1 MPVLTEALKSW
12 FLQLDALLQQQ
23 QCDWR
28 LQPMQAT
35 ALPFANA
42 ELNTLLLSLS
52 LEQCDA
58 IDQNPVLQQQYFAKF
73 FPLLFQSMPAL
84 ALFQPQGLALPF
96 WLSTDI
102 GGRKWQQIC
111 LFAEAVGKKDSTV
124 LEWCAGKG
132 HLGKVLC
139 FSYENNVRSLEW
151 QAELCQ
157 QGQQQANKL
166 QLKQN
171 FTEHN
176 VLQGPQ
182 QQVFSG
188 VDQLVALHA
197 CGDLHR
203 VALQAGVAANCAEL
217 HLLPCCYHLQQAE
230 VYQPLSALAAQSQ
243 LRLIRQEL
251 KLAVQGQHTGGERV
265 RRLRHTEVLW
275 RRAYQ
280 LWHNEQTGSELYQP
294 LPSTA
299 KHWFS
304 GDFANFAQWAASQ
317 HQLNWPA
324 QQDGLGYVQQAEALL
339 LLQRRIELVQH
350 LFRRPLE
357 LWLVLDRVLYLQEQG
372 YQVKLQQLC
381 EVSVTPRNLLIS
393 AYRDADEQSSSDK
406 TTGALPR

>member
-1 MPVLTEALKSW
+1 MLTDDLKLW
-12 FLQLDALLQQQ
+12 FFQLDQLLLQLQPQ
-23 QCDWR
+23 WR
-28 LQPMQAT
+28 LQPMQAK
-35 ALPFANA
+35 ALPFADA
-42 ELNTLLLSLS
+42 ELNALLLSLS

-58 IDQNPVLQQQYFAKF
+58 IDQNPVLQQHYFAGF
-73 FPLLFQSMPAL
+73 FPLLFQLMPQL
-84 ALFQPQGLALPF
+84 PFFQAKGLSLPF

-102 GGRKWQQIC
+102 GGRKWQQIS
-111 LFAEAVGKKDSTV
+111 LFAEAVGKKDGTV

-139 FSYENNVRSLEW
+139 FAYHNEVRSLEW

-157 QGQQQANKL
+157 QGQQQADKL

-171 FTEHN
+171 FIEHN
-176 VLQGPQ
+176 VLQGEQ

-217 HLLPCCYHLQQAE
+217 HLLPCCYHLQQGDL
-230 VYQPLSALAAQSQ
+230 YQPLSQLAAQSQ
-243 LRLIRQEL
+243 LKLTKQEL
-251 KLAVQGQHTGGERV
+251 KLSVQGHNTGGERV

-294 LPSTA
+294 LASTG

-304 GDFANFAQWAASQ
+304 GEFAAFAKWAASQ
-317 HQLNWPA
+317 HQLHWPV
-324 QQDGLGYVQQAEALL
+324 QQDGLCYLQQAQALL

-357 LWLVLDRVLYLQEQG
+357 LWLVLDRALYLVEQG
-372 YQVKLQQLC
+372 YQVQLQQLC
-381 EVSVTPRNLLIS
+381 EASVTPRNLLIS
-393 AYRDADEQSSSDK
+393 AYR
-406 TTGALPR
+406 

>member
-1 MPVLTEALKSW
+1 MPALIEELKSW

-23 QCDWR
+23 QCYWR

-35 ALPFANA
+35 ALPFADA
-42 ELNTLLLSLS
+42 ELNALLLSLS
-52 LEQCDA
+52 LKQCDA
-58 IDQNPVLQQQYFAKF
+58 IDQHPALQQQYFGKF
-73 FPLLFQSMPAL
+73 FPLLFKSMPTL
-84 ALFQPQGLALPF
+84 AQFQPQGLSLPF

-111 LFAEAVGKKDSTV
+111 LFAEAVGHKGGTV

-132 HLGKVLC
+132 HLGKVLS
-139 FSYENNVRSLEW
+139 FAYENNVHSLEW
-151 QAELCQ
+151 QAQLCL
-157 QGQQQANKL
+157 QGQQQADKL
-166 QLKQN
+166 HLKQK

-182 QQVFSG
+182 HQVFSG
-188 VDQLVALHA
+188 ADQLVALHA

-203 VALQAGVAANCAEL
+203 VALQAGVASSCKEL
-217 HLLPCCYHLQQAE
+217 HLLPCCYHLQQGE
-230 VYQPLSALAAQSQ
+230 LYQPLSTMAAQSQ
-243 LRLIRQEL
+243 LKLTRQEL
-251 KLAVQGQHTGGERV
+251 KLAVQGQHTGGDRV

-280 LWHNEQTGSELYQP
+280 LWHSEHTGNQLYQP

-304 GDFANFAQWAASQ
+304 GDFADFAQWAASQ
-317 HQLNWPA
+317 HQLHWPA
-324 QQDGLGYVQQAEALL
+324 QLDGLGYLQQAEALL

-357 LWLVLDRVLYLQEQG
+357 LWLVLDRALYLAEQG

-381 EVSVTPRNLLIS
+381 EASVTPRNLLIS
-393 AYRDADEQSSSDK
+393 AYRGADEQSSSDK

>member
-1 MPVLTEALKSW
+1 MTEDLKSW
-12 FLQLDALLQQQ
+12 FVQLDQLLQQQ
-23 QCDWR
+23 QCYWR
-28 LQPMQAT
+28 LQPMRLS

-42 ELNTLLLSLS
+42 ELNLLLLSLS

-58 IDQNPVLQQQYFAKF
+58 IDQCSALQQQYFAKF
-73 FPLLFQSMPAL
+73 FPLLFQSMPVL
-84 ALFQPQGLALPF
+84 AQFQPQGLNLPF

-102 GGRKWQQIC
+102 GGRKWQQIS
-111 LFAEAVGKKDSTV
+111 LFAEAVGKTAGTV

-139 FSYENNVRSLEW
+139 YAYGNAVRSLEW
-151 QAELCQ
+151 QAQLCQ
-157 QGQQQANKL
+157 QGQHSADKL
-166 QLKQN
+166 QLKQH
-171 FTEHN
+171 FVQHN
-176 VLQGPQ
+176 VLQGEQ
-182 QQVFSG
+182 QQFFAG

-203 VALQAGVAANCAEL
+203 VALQAGVTASCPEL
-217 HLLPCCYHLQQAE
+217 HLLPCCYHLQQTD
-230 VYQPLSALAAQSQ
+230 VYQPLSTLAAQSQ
-243 LRLIRQEL
+243 LQLTRQEL

-280 LWHNEQTGSELYQP
+280 LWLSEQQGHKVYQP

-304 GDFANFAQWAASQ
+304 GEFAAFAHWAATQ
-317 HQLNWPA
+317 HQLHWPA
-324 QQDGLGYVQQAEALL
+324 EQDGLCYLQQAEALL

-357 LWLVLDRVLYLQEQG
+357 LWLVLDRALYLAEQG

-381 EVSVTPRNLLIS
+381 EASVTPRNLLIS
-393 AYRDADEQSSSDK
+393 AYRGADEQSSSDK